1 DGMPAYGACC
11 RRDVERPGV
20 LVGQPVAG
28 LVTQERVL
36 LHADPA
42 MSELHGLVGSRGRVA
57 ADLEQ
62 PVAGAGGGGELRK
75 RQLRSERAA
84 VDCVLHHALAGDTSR
99 AECSRTFRPG
109 APDPRI
115 KMRT

>member
-1 DGMPAYGACC
+1 GAGHDAAAMQAEASIQLEQQCEGRTEDDGSGQLGWSVSDGMPAYGACC

-36 LHADPA
+36 LHADSA

-62 PVAGAGGGGELRK
+62 PVAGAGGGG
-75 RQLRSERAA
+75 
-84 VDCVLHHALAGDTSR
+84 
-99 AECSRTFRPG
+99 
-109 APDPRI
+109 
-115 KMRT
+115 